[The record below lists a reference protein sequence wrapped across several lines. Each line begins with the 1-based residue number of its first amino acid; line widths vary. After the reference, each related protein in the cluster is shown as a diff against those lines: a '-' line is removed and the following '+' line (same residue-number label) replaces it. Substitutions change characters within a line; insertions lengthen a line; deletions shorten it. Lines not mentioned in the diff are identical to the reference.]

1 MSTHPQ
7 ASRFF
12 LASCIA
18 LIVTSMSFAIRGE
31 ILGVWTLEFG
41 LTNAEAGI
49 VTSAAF
55 WGFLLSMVIGGPLCD
70 VLGMGR
76 LAALAFVG
84 HIAGTLL
91 TIFAGG
97 FWSLLIATL
106 LVGIGN
112 GFVEAACNP
121 LIATLYPNNK
131 IAKLN
136 LFHVWFPG
144 GIVIG
149 GLLAY
154 AMDQAGMSWQ
164 LKIASMLLPAVV
176 YGVMFFGMK
185 FPATERVA
193 SGVSTGAMFKA
204 ALTPLFIF
212 MAVCML
218 LTASTELG
226 TNQWIAT
233 LLSNVGVPGI
243 LILVLINGI
252 MAFGRMFG
260 GPVEK
265 RLSPAGMLLFSAIFA
280 SIGLFWL
287 SSASGNMA
295 LAAAVVFAVGIT
307 YFWPTMLGFVAVYV
321 PRSGALGLAIIGGIG
336 AGATAIAQP
345 FLGWVYDRQ
354 LAEHLPAGVSLDAL
368 QSAAAGTAENAQW
381 LEVQVASGSGALQTM
396 AVLPVILIVAFA
408 CLYAWQK
415 GKTPERLGH

>member
-1 MSTHPQ
+1 MSNHPQ

-18 LIVTSMSFAIRGE
+18 LIVTAMSFAIRGE
-31 ILGVWTLEFG
+31 ILGVWTQQFG
-41 LTNAEAGI
+41 LTNAEAGA
-49 VTSAAF
+49 VTGAAF

-76 LAALAFVG
+76 LVVLAFLG
-84 HIAGTLL
+84 HLAGTAL

-97 FWSLLIATL
+97 FWSLFIATL

-121 LIATLYPNNK
+121 LIATLYPDNK
-131 IAKLN
+131 VAKLN

-154 AMDQAGMSWQ
+154 AMDLGGMSWEM
-164 LKIASMLLPAVV
+164 KIASMLIPTAI
-176 YGVMFFGMK
+176 YGFMFFGMK

-204 ALTPLFIF
+204 ALAPLFVF
-212 MAVCML
+212 MAFCML

-226 TNQWIAT
+226 TNQWIAE
-233 LLSNVGVPGI
+233 LLSNVGIPGI

-265 RLSPAGMLLFSAIFA
+265 QLSPAGMLLFSAIFA

-287 SSASGNMA
+287 SSASGTTA

-307 YFWPTMLGFVAVYV
+307 FFWPTMLGFVSVYV
-321 PRSGALGLAIIGGIG
+321 PRSGALGLAILGGIG

-354 LAEHLPAGVSLDAL
+354 LAMHLPEGASLEAL
-368 QSAAAGTAENAQW
+368 QSAAEGTAEASQW
-381 LEVQVASGSGALQTM
+381 LEMQAASGSGALQTM
-396 AVLPVILIVAFA
+396 AVLPVVLIVCFG

-415 GKTPERLGH
+415 GKTPEKLS